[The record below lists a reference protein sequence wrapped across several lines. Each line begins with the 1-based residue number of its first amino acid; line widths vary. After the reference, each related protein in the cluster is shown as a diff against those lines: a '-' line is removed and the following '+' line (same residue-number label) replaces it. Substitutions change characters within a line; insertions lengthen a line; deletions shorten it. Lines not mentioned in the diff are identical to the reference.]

1 MIAHPFH
8 RSRMALLVGFAPI
21 ALAACG
27 DSNAST
33 GAGNTGGT
41 NMSVALR
48 AEPTALTART
58 LGAAGLVSASV
69 NAAAATGPVVVG
81 PNKDTLKIE
90 SVKLVFDNVRL
101 RKTGV
106 AACLDS
112 IKPAAADRTAADV
125 AGCARLDLGAMV
137 VDVPLTASDTAA
149 VSAKIPAGSYRAA
162 KFNLRR
168 IRVGPGSTA
177 RDSAMLLTNSDMAG
191 ASIRVAGK
199 YRDTAFVFY
208 SRASAEI
215 EFEFEPP
222 LVVTADAPSNLTI
235 SVHPSRWFVRPNG
248 EILSP
253 ALEANRGLIN
263 AAIHNAF
270 EAFEDHKREGH
281 GDDSNRPRK
290 SGTSRE
296 TESDTTRARP

>member
-1 MIAHPFH
+1 MIAHPLH
-8 RSRMALLVGFAPI
+8 RTRVALLIGLAPI
-21 ALAACG
+21 ALAAC
-27 DSNAST
+27 DSNSST
-33 GAGNTGGT
+33 GAANSGSM

-48 AEPTALTART
+48 AEPTASTART
-58 LGAAGLVSASV
+58 LGDAGLVSASV
-69 NAAAATGPVVVG
+69 NAAVATGPVVVG
-81 PNKDTLKIE
+81 PNNDTLKIE
-90 SVKLVFDNVRL
+90 SVKMVFDNVRL

-112 IKPAAADRTAADV
+112 IKPAGVDRTATDV
-125 AGCARLDLGAMV
+125 AGCARLDLGALV

-162 KFNLRR
+162 EFMLRR
-168 IRVGPGSTA
+168 IRVGEGATA
-177 RDSAMLLTNSDMAG
+177 RDAAMLAANPDMAG

-199 YRDTAFVFY
+199 YRDTSFVFY

-222 LVVTADAPSNLTI
+222 LVVTADTPNNLTI
-235 SVHPSRWFVRPNG
+235 SLHPSRWFVGPNG
-248 EILSP
+248 AILSP
-253 ALEANRGLIN
+253 AVDSNRGLIN

-270 EAFEDHKREGH
+270 EAFEDHRRDGR
-281 GDDSNRPRK
+281 GDDSNRAKK

>member
-1 MIAHPFH
+1 MIAHPLH
-8 RSRMALLVGFAPI
+8 RVRGALLVGLAPI
-21 ALAACG
+21 ALVACG
-27 DSNAST
+27 DSSST
-33 GAGNTGGT
+33 TGTAAVGGT

-48 AEPTALTART
+48 AEPTSLTPRT
-58 LGAAGLVSASV
+58 LGATGLVSASV
-69 NAAAATGPVVVG
+69 NAAAASGPVVVG
-81 PNKDTLKIE
+81 LNNDTLKIE

-106 AACLDS
+106 SACLDS
-112 IKPAAADRTAADV
+112 IKPAGVDRTASDV

-137 VDVPLTASDTAA
+137 VDVPLNASDTAA

-168 IRVGPGSTA
+168 IRVGPGATA
-177 RDSAMLLTNSDMAG
+177 RDSIMLAANPDMAG

-199 YRDTAFVFY
+199 YRDSSFVFF

-222 LVVTADAPSNLTI
+222 LVVTADTPNNLTI
-235 SVHPSRWFVRPNG
+235 SVHPSRWFVGPNG
-248 EILSP
+248 GILSP
-253 ALEANRGLIN
+253 ALESNRGLIN

-270 EAFEDHKREGH
+270 EAFEDHRRDGH
-281 GDDSNRPRK
+281 GDDSNRPKK
-290 SGTSRE
+290 SGTSHE